1 MIISVLGHPDS
12 GKSTLISQILIQT
25 GCIKNHEIAKIQ
37 KESNILKKQS
47 NWLANIVDTD
57 QNERESSI
65 TLQSSI
71 ESFNFNDKTY
81 KILNNPGHSSLL
93 SEIIKSTAQADI
105 SILLISANQNEFNKS
120 LNTGYEYAIIAR
132 VLNINQLII
141 CINKAE
147 NLNPHD
153 YQIMLKQIK
162 QNLKKLKSI
171 NYISPQYQL

>member
-1 MIISVLGHPDS
+1 MIISVLGHPNS

-120 LNTGYEYAIIAR
+120 LNTGYE
-132 VLNINQLII
+132 
-141 CINKAE
+141 
-147 NLNPHD
+147 
-153 YQIMLKQIK
+153 
-162 QNLKKLKSI
+162 
-171 NYISPQYQL
+171 